1 MEGVPV
7 PVCRVCLK
15 QQESPLKDI
24 TGTIRSEFEKLK
36 KRLIPGM
43 LHLNE
48 AWLSAALVKEMEDA
62 GAGTRLSDYR
72 ELRFDE
78 EGTAGALR

>member
-36 KRLIPGM
+36 KRLIPGY
-43 LHLNE
+43 
-48 AWLSAALVKEMEDA
+48 AAP
-62 GAGTRLSDYR
+62 
-72 ELRFDE
+72 
-78 EGTAGALR
+78 